1 MSIFNKM
8 SSMNMDKMVQREIKN
23 NQAIKTSQI
32 KDANLKVFVAQNKS
46 SNNLERHPLL
56 QNRNMFLGNLFREN
70 NDDTEEKINYDLKG
84 DDGLHEG
91 ESSDFEDWWGVERDT
106 GKTSDD
112 HDSDDDEPSGGE
124 MLPVFDY

>member
-1 MSIFNKM
+1 
-8 SSMNMDKMVQREIKN
+8 
-23 NQAIKTSQI
+23 
-32 KDANLKVFVAQNKS
+32 
-46 SNNLERHPLL
+46 
-56 QNRNMFLGNLFREN
+56 MFLGNLFGQN

-84 DDGLHEG
+84 EEGLDDGQ
-91 ESSDFEDWWGVERDT
+91 SSDFEDWWGVERDN